1 MSNGRHGR
9 HALAI
14 VLAYALTSGDSALHA
29 QAPPARLAAF
39 LQQRVG
45 LDSSRMAAIE
55 RAESVVKI
63 LDTQNSRD
71 VAVFGIIRVD
81 VPREFYVSRLQDFS
95 SSLSAPTRPHF
106 GVFHD
111 PAGPADVAAATVA
124 EQDVAQLKDCRP
136 GACASKLPGTDMAR
150 IHDQID
156 WSSPDARSQLNAYLR
171 QRLVQYVSDYR
182 TRGDSALVVYD
193 DEDGH
198 VHASDAFVALLAQS
212 PYIYD
217 DIPSL
222 RQYLASYPHTRLDGG
237 REVLFWADDST
248 SGLRPILTANHLV
261 LYAPPETPDATVLAV
276 KQLYANHYFEAAFDL
291 MAIVD
296 RPSSPGASSG
306 VYLVALRRFR
316 FDKLPS
322 GGVLNIRGRVV
333 GKLRDQMR
341 IDLERQKAVTESAFQ
356 RR

>member
-1 MSNGRHGR
+1 MSDGR

-29 QAPPARLAAF
+29 QAPPTRLVAF

-136 GACASKLPGTDMAR
+136 GACASKLPGADMAR
-150 IHDQID
+150 IHDQIE

-182 TRGDSALVVYD
+182 TRGDSALIVYD
-193 DEDGH
+193 DRGG
-198 VHASDAFVALLAQS
+198 VHASDAFAALLAQS
-212 PYIYD
+212 PYVYE

-222 RQYLASYPHTRLDGG
+222 RQYLAGYPHTRLEGAS
-237 REVLFWADDST
+237 EIMFWANDST
-248 SGLRPILTANHLV
+248 AGLRPILSANHLV
-261 LYAPPETPDATVLAV
+261 LYAPPETPDATVVVV
-276 KQLYANHYFEAAFDL
+276 KQLYASHYFEGGLDL
-291 MAIVD
+291 MAVVD
-296 RPSSPGASSG
+296 RPSSPAG
-306 VYLVALRRFR
+306 VYLVAFRRFR
-316 FDKLPS
+316 FDQLQS

-341 IDLERQKAVTESAFQ
+341 IDLERQKTMTETAF
-356 RR
+356 RGR